1 VPAYRAWRTLPSA
14 LEALRTEVDRPDREL
29 ILVESSGRFPA
40 AELERRWPWAE
51 IVALPTRTLP
61 GAARNLAVDRAR
73 GELIAFT
80 DADALPEPGWLD
92 ELERNLRPGID
103 AVAGGIVN
111 GTPESAIGTSGFL
124 LEFADWLPGRPGA
137 PPHGATCNL
146 LVRREVLERNG
157 GFPSD
162 LWPGEDTVF
171 TFRLGEQGR
180 LTFAPGARVRHLNR
194 TGLLDYLRHQVR
206 LGFSFAEVCRRTEFP
221 NRQYTRLPL
230 APLTGVLRAVRLW
243 RRLTRWRL
251 LPRTTALLPLVLA
264 GATAWAA
271 GLTAGGVGRALRGR
285 GTRGTPMDR
294 AWFDGPPSRR
304 K

>member
-1 VPAYRAWRTLPSA
+1 VTDAPKVRTTVVVPAYRAWRTLPRA
-14 LEALRTEVDRPDREL
+14 LEALRAEVDRPDREL
-29 ILVESSGRFPA
+29 ILVESSGRLA
-40 AELERRWPWAE
+40 AEELERRWPWA
-51 IVALPTRTLP
+51 IVVALPTRTLP
-61 GAARNLAVDRAR
+61 GTARNLAIARAR

-80 DADALPEPGWLD
+80 DADALAEPGWLD

-124 LEFADWLPGRPGA
+124 LEFADWLPERPGS
-137 PPHGATCNL
+137 PRHGATCNL
-146 LVRREVLERNG
+146 LVRRGALERSG

-171 TFRLGEQGR
+171 TFRLGEEGR

-206 LGFSFAEVCRRTEFP
+206 LGFSFSEVCRRTEFP
-221 NRQYTRLPL
+221 HGQYTRLPL
-230 APLTGVLRAVRLW
+230 APLTGVVRAARLW
-243 RRLTRWRL
+243 RRLSRWHLR
-251 LPRTTALLPLVLA
+251 PPTSALLPLVLA

-271 GLTAGGVGRALRGR
+271 GLTAAAVRRAP
-285 GTRGTPMDR
+285 GTR
-294 AWFDGPPSRR
+294 
-304 K
+304 

>member
-1 VPAYRAWRTLPSA
+1 VTATQPVRTTVVVPAYRAWRTLA
-14 LEALRTEVDRPDREL
+14 RTLEALRTEVDRPDREL
-29 ILVESSGRFPA
+29 ILVESSGRLPG
-40 AELERRWPWAE
+40 AELERRWPWAQ

-61 GAARNLAVDRAR
+61 GAARNLAVERAR

-124 LEFADWLPGRPGA
+124 LEFADWLHERPGS
-137 PPHGATCNL
+137 PSHGATCNL
-146 LVRREVLERNG
+146 LVRRGALERSG

-180 LTFAPGARVRHLNR
+180 LTFAPDARVRHLNR
-194 TGLLDYLRHQVR
+194 TGLLDYVRHQGR
-206 LGFSFAEVCRRTEFP
+206 LGVSFAEVCRRTEFP

-230 APLTGVLRAVRLW
+230 APLTGVVRVARLW
-243 RRLTRWRL
+243 RRLARWKV
-251 LPRTTALLPLVLA
+251 LPRTWTLLPLMLV
-264 GATAWAA
+264 GASAWAA
-271 GLTAGGVGRALRGR
+271 GLTAGGVRRALRMR
-285 GTRGTPMDR
+285 
-294 AWFDGPPSRR
+294 
-304 K
+304 

>member
-1 VPAYRAWRTLPSA
+1 VGFSAVTQAAPVRTTVVVPAYRAWRTLSRA

-29 ILVESSGRFPA
+29 VLVESSGGLAP
-40 AELERRWPWAE
+40 AELERRWPWATV
-51 IVALPTRTLP
+51 IALPTRTFP
-61 GAARNLAVDRAR
+61 GPARNLALAHAR

-124 LEFADWLPGRPGA
+124 LEFADWLPERPGS
-137 PPHGATCNL
+137 PQHGATCNL
-146 LVRREVLERNG
+146 LVRREALERIG

-180 LTFAPGARVRHLNR
+180 LTFAPDARVRHLNR
-194 TGLLDYLRHQVR
+194 TGLIDFLRHQIR
-206 LGFSFAEVCRRTEFP
+206 LGFSFAEVCRRTDFP
-221 NRQYTRLPL
+221 YGQYTRLPL
-230 APLTGVLRAVRLW
+230 APLTGVVRAARLW

-251 LPRTTALLPLVLA
+251 LPRTSALLPLVLA
-264 GATAWAA
+264 GSTAWAA
-271 GLTAGGVGRALRGR
+271 GLTAGGVRRALRPR
-285 GTRGTPMDR
+285 
-294 AWFDGPPSRR
+294 
-304 K
+304 